1 MIISKGL
8 FFFDFH
14 EYAIYCGIT
23 WRQTNQEGFD
33 FITFHYSN
41 CCILPVKT
49 MQHNSKTDRIK
60 YAQYKVESWHY
71 KTLMAFAYKQKIFKK
86 VLQISQVRTFI
97 SPVIGPKCQVNW
109 TRWVEMRTKLLRE
122 SGEQMKPQIKKP
134 IKKLLSEAESL
145 YLEGTLSQLLLPSIN
160 IVWNQ
165 FQLSN
170 KMKFSLT
177 FTAKSLDNFYFKYK
191 CQCDVVLLVHM

>member
-1 MIISKGL
+1 M
-8 FFFDFH
+8 
-14 EYAIYCGIT
+14 
-23 WRQTNQEGFD
+23 
-33 FITFHYSN
+33 
-41 CCILPVKT
+41 
-49 MQHNSKTDRIK
+49 
-60 YAQYKVESWHY
+60 
-71 KTLMAFAYKQKIFKK
+71 
-86 VLQISQVRTFI
+86 
-97 SPVIGPKCQVNW
+97 
-109 TRWVEMRTKLLRE
+109 
-122 SGEQMKPQIKKP
+122 MKPQIKKP